1 MEGNSLVEQINKD
14 LSLQLR
20 SSFTEEDLI
29 AALAEYMNHLIQNNF
44 SELVRLLYRIDV
56 SEKALKHLL
65 QTHPNADAGRI
76 IAALI
81 IERQKQKIASR
92 SAHKS
97 DYLNIPPDERW

>member
-1 MEGNSLVEQINKD
+1 MEVHSLVEQINKD
-14 LSLQLR
+14 LSLQFR
-20 SSFTEEDLI
+20 SSFKEEDLI
-29 AALAEYMNHLIQNNF
+29 VALAEYMNHLIQHDF

-65 QTHPNADAGRI
+65 QTNPNADAGRI

>member
-1 MEGNSLVEQINKD
+1 MHTLVEQINKD

-29 AALAEYMNHLIQNNF
+29 VALAEYMNHLIQHYF

-56 SEKALKHLL
+56 SEQALKNLL

-76 IAALI
+76 IAVLI

-97 DYLNIPPDERW
+97 DHLNIPPYERW